1 MAEGAR
7 RTTETKDLPIA
18 SRTLLFASSECSMT
32 LGGGKIGKSGGG
44 EGGFV
49 AAGAFPFATGCG
61 FIRLGGAGESVF
73 WRRRAEGR
81 ITEFE
86 RILVPYW
93 CWGGCWGLGLGC
105 LTDGVAVGECIWRR
119 SLEVERVFFVLGS
132 AGSVV

>member
-1 MAEGAR
+1 
-7 RTTETKDLPIA
+7 
-18 SRTLLFASSECSMT
+18 MT

-93 CWGGCWGLGLGC
+93 CWACCCGFATGRAGDGLAAAGSM
-105 LTDGVAVGECIWRR
+105 RR
-119 SLEVERVFFVLGS
+119 KSLEVGVSRS
-132 AGSVV
+132 AVYGGRPAMRSVWNTSRA